1 MFARVKTAFDGKP
14 DTEVL
19 ARQIAVGEVISGEL
33 AVVAVRS
40 GWADEVPPNSKT
52 DTAEADP
59 ASDRPG
65 PPHGKR
71 KRKET

>member
-1 MFARVKTAFDGKP
+1 MFARVKTVFVGKP
-14 DTEVL
+14 DVEVL
-19 ARQIAVGEVISGEL
+19 ARQIAVGEVISGDL
-33 AVVAVRS
+33 AVVAVRT

-52 DTAEADP
+52 ETAEAEP
-59 ASDRPG
+59 ASDRPA